1 MNIIEY
7 KASYILRC
15 NSNGWYIPRKLIKQ
29 IYQGEDPEYFRIYTH
44 KNIAG
49 REEYIFIVGKEP
61 SELSSNMEIEFYNK
75 VLEYDIPI
83 GKFQKTRIETHIRK
97 STMISLFPEVL
108 ISDKI
113 KATPAG
119 TVAILEQVI

>member
-7 KASYILRC
+7 KASYTLRC

-29 IYQGEDPEYFRIYTH
+29 IYQGEDPEYFRILR
-44 KNIAG
+44 KKDEAR
-49 REEYIFIVGKEP
+49 REKYIFIVGNSPFDLANQEELDFYEV
-61 SELSSNMEIEFYNK
+61 SEQL
-75 VLEYDIPI
+75 DIPI
-83 GKFQKTRIETHIRK
+83 GRFKRTRIGTYIRK
-97 STMISLFPEVL
+97 STMISLFPEPL

-119 TVAILEQVI
+119 TGAILEQVI